1 MDTIY
6 LKHPIDGR
14 TLNRSRTVMALGYF
28 DGVHLGHQAVI
39 KEANKIA
46 ASIGASTSVMTFHPH
61 PKEVLRKTKMNYITP
76 LTDKIKKIEGFA
88 VDTLYVVNF
97 TPAFANLT
105 PQQFVDD
112 YLIGLNVVHAVAGFD
127 FTYGSL
133 GKGTMETLPFHAR
146 NRLDSTIVE
155 KFEENSEKV
164 SSSKVR
170 QLLESGDVNYV
181 SKLLG
186 EEYSLKGTVVDGEK
200 RGRTIGFPT
209 ANIKPLERYIVP
221 RTGVYAVKLT
231 INNEQYEGVCNVG
244 YKPTFH
250 NEKESHPSI
259 EVHLFGFNQDIYGL
273 EVEVRW
279 FLRIRS
285 EQKFASIDDLKTQI
299 TLDKEK
305 ALTFFASKSVK

>member
-14 TLNRSRTVMALGYF
+14 TLNRNRTVMALGYF
-28 DGVHLGHQAVI
+28 DGVHIGHQTVI
-39 KEANKIA
+39 KKAKEIA

-76 LTDKIKKIEGFA
+76 LSDKITKIERLG
-88 VDTLYVVNF
+88 VDTLYVVKF
-97 TPAFANLT
+97 TPSFASLT

-112 YLIGLNVVHAVAGFD
+112 YLIGLHVVHAVAGFD

-155 KFEENSEKV
+155 KYEENNEKV
-164 SSSKVR
+164 SSSKIR
-170 QLLESGDVNYV
+170 QLLEVGDVLHV
-181 SKLLG
+181 SELLG
-186 EEYSLKGTVVDGEK
+186 ETYSLKGIVIDGEK

-209 ANIKPLERYIVP
+209 ANVKPIERYIIP

-231 INNEQYEGVCNVG
+231 INNEQYDGVCNVG

-250 NEKESHPSI
+250 DELETAPSI
-259 EVHLFGFNQDIYGL
+259 EVHLFHFNQDIYGL
-273 EVEVRW
+273 EVEVYW
-279 FLRIRS
+279 YWRIRS
-285 EQKFASIDDLKTQI
+285 EQKFSSVDDLIKQI
-299 TLDKEK
+299 TLDKEE
-305 ALTFFASKSVK
+305 AITFLTSKSVK